1 MVEIAKA
8 LSKNVKLL
16 ILDEP
21 TASLNEADSR
31 KLLDL
36 LLEFKKKG
44 LTSIIISHKL
54 NEIEYVADKI
64 TIIRDGAT
72 IETLDKNKDKINED
86 RIIKCMVG
94 REISD
99 RFPKRQV
106 NISEEISLEVRNWT
120 VFHPIY
126 EGRKVVDD
134 VSFYIRKGE
143 VVGIAGL
150 MGAGRTELALSI
162 FGKSYGS
169 KITGSL
175 LINGKKVRLNSP
187 RMAIAHKLAYITE
200 DRKGDGL
207 ILSAPIRVNTS
218 LGKMKKVSRH
228 NIIVNNLERKAAND
242 YVEKLKTKCSSIEQ
256 EVGSLSGEINKR
268 FLWVNGC
275 LQIRIL

>member
-36 LLEFKKKG
+36 LLKFKKKG

-134 VSFYIRKGE
+134 VSFYMRKGE

-150 MGAGRTELALSI
+150 MGAGEP
-162 FGKSYGS
+162 
-169 KITGSL
+169 
-175 LINGKKVRLNSP
+175 NW
-187 RMAIAHKLAYITE
+187 H
-200 DRKGDGL
+200 
-207 ILSAPIRVNTS
+207 
-218 LGKMKKVSRH
+218 
-228 NIIVNNLERKAAND
+228 
-242 YVEKLKTKCSSIEQ
+242 
-256 EVGSLSGEINKR
+256 
-268 FLWVNGC
+268 
-275 LQIRIL
+275 